1 MCDEI
6 CEGGKSRP
14 IQKAPRARLEGL
26 DFVEALKSVIL
37 GLGVL
42 YKSGK
47 LHIPDPALLK
57 GVEILSAGKGLSF
70 DSNHRTS
77 RRLRGLINRNWI
89 HPLRVHPDE

>member
-14 IQKAPRARLEGL
+14 IQKVPRARLEGL

-47 LHIPDPALLK
+47 LHSLEPALLK
-57 GVEILSAGKGLSF
+57 GVEILSGEQGV
-70 DSNHRTS
+70 
-77 RRLRGLINRNWI
+77 W
-89 HPLRVHPDE
+89 P